1 MSFQRVAKRLDG
13 MIPDIIEWQK
23 ELTAVPALGPDNDG
37 EGEDRKA
44 ELIAQKMKALRPDE
58 THEIRAPDDRV
69 PCGYRPNLVY
79 LWKGADSSKK
89 IWVLSHMDIVPPGQ
103 RQLWDSDPYVLRVDG
118 NKLYGRGVEDN
129 QHGLVSSVAA
139 VKAILEENATPAHD
153 MGLVFVADEETGSKY
168 GLQYLLKHRA
178 DLFASSDLIVVPD
191 AGNEDGT
198 LIEVAEKS
206 MLWLKFRVLGKQ
218 CHASMPEQG
227 INSLRGT
234 ARLVIALE
242 RLYSTYAAEDPLFHP
257 PRSTFEPTKKEANV
271 PNVNTIP
278 GEDVFYLD
286 SRVLPQYHID
296 EVQREAER
304 ICRTVEQDTGV
315 RIEVEA
321 VMKDQAS
328 VPTPADAPVVMGL
341 QKAVKAVYDREAQ
354 PGGIGGGTVA
364 AFFRRAGLPVAVW
377 STSCETAHQPNEYC
391 PLDALVGDAK
401 VFAHLFLNPD

>member
-1 MSFQRVAKRLDG
+1 MPFQRVAARLEK
-13 MIPDIIEWQK
+13 MIPDFIQWQK
-23 ELTAVPALGPDNDG
+23 ELTAIPALGPDNDG
-37 EGEDRKA
+37 EGEQRKA
-44 ELIAQKMKALRPDE
+44 ELVAQKMKELRPDE
-58 THEIRAPDDRV
+58 THEIRAPDHRV

-103 RQLWDSDPYVLRVDG
+103 RQLWDSNPYELRVDG
-118 NKLYGRGVEDN
+118 DKLYGRGVEDN

-139 VKAILEENATPAHD
+139 VKAILQENATPAHD

-168 GLQYLLKHRA
+168 GLQYLVQHRA
-178 DLFASSDLIVVPD
+178 DLFAPTDLIVVPD

-206 MLWLKFRVLGKQ
+206 MLWLRFRVLGKQ
-218 CHASMPEQG
+218 CHASMPQKG
-227 INSLRGT
+227 INSFRAT

-242 RLYSTYAAEDPLFHP
+242 HLYSEYAAEDPLFYP
-257 PRSTFEPTKKEANV
+257 PQSTFEPTKKEANV

-286 SRVLPQYHID
+286 SRVLPQYPID

-304 ICRTVEQDTGV
+304 ICRTVELDTGV

-328 VPTPADAPVVMGL
+328 APTPADAPVVLGL
-341 QKAVKAVYDREAQ
+341 QKAVEAVYGRKAQ

-391 PLDALVGDAK
+391 PLHTLVGDAK
-401 VFAHLFLNPD
+401 VFAHLFLNP